1 MRLPVPKQ
9 KVTSLSSQQEG
20 QEMPCQSPKG
30 RSHLEMLRHETRPCQ
45 SRASIRERMIKNV
58 DGIFQSMEGLMKNLH
73 QLREIEADH
82 CRLLTMYNPKPTI
95 KVAPGKYPL
104 SLTPGEEIVNDY
116 TDMVDSAQGY
126 TYVLMRVDNY
136 TGWPEAWPTKR
147 EDSASVVKFLVN
159 QYIPHHGFPRKVR
172 SDNGTHFTT
181 CNLQE
186 LEKMLGLKHSFAAV
200 YHPQSQGMSLPC
212 SRTQRSMSMTEMS
225 VDTPLA
231 LLADAPPLEEDTVH
245 CQNWQETVEPHT
257 LASLGSREI
266 ERQAVIYELFTTEAS
281 HLRTLRVLDQ
291 VFFQKMRNLL
301 TVEELSCIFPNL
313 PQVYSLHANLCESMK
328 RLRDSPIVQG
338 IGDIMVSRF
347 EDAAGEEFQEQ
358 VSHLCSQ
365 QSQALELIKNKRK
378 DPPFAH
384 LIQECEASP
393 HCRRLQLKDLLVSE
407 MQRLTKYPLLL
418 DNIIRHTEGMYR
430 NTHIQSGSPD
440 LQPLLRAQA
449 CCRGILRAVN
459 EVVRETEHRRLLSR
473 YQRRLDL
480 SPLERQASPVA
491 AQFKNL
497 DLTTKKLIHEGP
509 LTWKVSKDKA
519 IDIHALLLSD
529 MLVLLQRGSGDRL
542 ILRCPAHSLGGVWGR
557 NTDLKTPFCPVVRLD
572 SSLVRSVATALR
584 QQRISK
590 ILEAPHITY
599 THERINMADMMG
611 GEEPHQCEQEVKKQE
626 KVRPDLEGEP
636 IPGAGNMFTD
646 GCGFRG
652 PYGGIKAGCAV
663 VAETQGEVD
672 EFWTVKAERLK
683 GAAHV
688 ELRQGSVDTP
698 LALLADAPPL
708 EEDTVHCQNW
718 QETVEPHTLA
728 SLGSREIERQA
739 VIY

>member
-1 MRLPVPKQ
+1 ESTWRHD
-9 KVTSLSSQQEG
+9 
-20 QEMPCQSPKG
+20 G
-30 RSHLEMLRHETRPCQ
+30 RR
-45 SRASIRERMIKNV
+45 RASSVEQEVKKRGVRPDLEGEPIPGAGNMFTDGCGFRGPDGDIKAGYAVVAETQGEVDEFWTVKAER
-58 DGIFQSMEGLMKNLH
+58 
-73 QLREIEADH
+73 
-82 CRLLTMYNPKPTI
+82 
-95 KVAPGKYPL
+95 
-104 SLTPGEEIVNDY
+104 
-116 TDMVDSAQGY
+116 
-126 TYVLMRVDNY
+126 
-136 TGWPEAWPTKR
+136 
-147 EDSASVVKFLVN
+147 
-159 QYIPHHGFPRKVR
+159 
-172 SDNGTHFTT
+172 
-181 CNLQE
+181 
-186 LEKMLGLKHSFAAV
+186 LK
-200 YHPQSQGMSLPC
+200 GMSPPC
-212 SRTQRSMSMTEMS
+212 TRTQRSMSMTEMS

-231 LLADAPPLEEDTVH
+231 LLPDAPPLEEDTVH

-328 RLRDSPIVQG
+328 RLRDSSIVQG

-365 QSQALELIKNKRK
+365 QSQALELIKNKCK
-378 DPPFAH
+378 DPRFAH

-430 NTHIQSGSPD
+430 NTHTQSGSPD
-440 LQPLLRAQA
+440 LQTLVRAQA

-497 DLTTKKLIHEGP
+497 DLTTKKMIHEGP

-529 MLVLLQRGSGDRL
+529 LLVLLQRGPGDRL
-542 ILRCPAHSLGGVWGR
+542 ILRCPARSLGGVLGGGNTHLKNHLLPRCSLGFISCQICGYRYIYNKALYVISTSERQIYELVAGTSSEKNTWKNLLEKTISSASGGIEATEQGSTAPSAVLRLHGNHVGR
-557 NTDLKTPFCPVVRLD
+557 LGKPMGSLSEESGSIERDSQSDDENVLTPTIPTDQSEAYMHTGGQGYVGGQAKVADAALQDVRTLRLLILGSLD
-572 SSLVRSVATALR
+572 P
-584 QQRISK
+584 
-590 ILEAPHITY
+590 LEAASQKQKVTSLSS
-599 THERINMADMMG
+599 
-611 GEEPHQCEQEVKKQE
+611 QQEGQE
-626 KVRPDLEGEP
+626 
-636 IPGAGNMFTD
+636 IPCQSPKGRSPPGD
-646 GCGFRG
+646 
-652 PYGGIKAGCAV
+652 
-663 VAETQGEVD
+663 AE
-672 EFWTVKAERLK
+672 A
-683 GAAHV
+683 
-688 ELRQGSVDTP
+688 
-698 LALLADAPPL
+698 
-708 EEDTVHCQNW
+708 
-718 QETVEPHTLA
+718 
-728 SLGSREIERQA
+728 
-739 VIY
+739 

>member
-1 MRLPVPKQ
+1 MNVRPPASTLDSSV
-9 KVTSLSSQQEG
+9 SLSLF
-20 QEMPCQSPKG
+20 P
-30 RSHLEMLRHETRPCQ
+30 H
-45 SRASIRERMIKNV
+45 AS
-58 DGIFQSMEGLMKNLH
+58 FPS
-73 QLREIEADH
+73 
-82 CRLLTMYNPKPTI
+82 CR
-95 KVAPGKYPL
+95 
-104 SLTPGEEIVNDY
+104 
-116 TDMVDSAQGY
+116 
-126 TYVLMRVDNY
+126 
-136 TGWPEAWPTKR
+136 
-147 EDSASVVKFLVN
+147 
-159 QYIPHHGFPRKVR
+159 
-172 SDNGTHFTT
+172 
-181 CNLQE
+181 
-186 LEKMLGLKHSFAAV
+186 
-200 YHPQSQGMSLPC
+200 
-212 SRTQRSMSMTEMS
+212 S

-231 LLADAPPLEEDTVH
+231 LLPDAPPLEEDTVD

-266 ERQAVIYELFTTEAS
+266 QRQAVIYELFTTEAS

-301 TVEELSCIFPNL
+301 TIEELSCIFPNL

-378 DPPFAH
+378 DPRFAH

-418 DNIIRHTEGMYR
+418 DNIIRHTEA
-430 NTHIQSGSPD
+430 GSPD

-497 DLTTKKLIHEGP
+497 DLTTKKMIHEGP

-529 MLVLLQRGSGDRL
+529 MLVLLQRGPGDRL
-542 ILRCPAHSLGGVWGR
+542 ILRCPARSLGGVWGG
-557 NTDLKTPFCPVVRLD
+557 NMHLKTTFCPVVRLD
-572 SSLVRSVATALR
+572 SSLVRSVATDNKALYVISTSER
-584 QQRISK
+584 QIYELVAGISSEK
-590 ILEAPHITY
+590 NTWKNLLEKTISSASGGIEATEQGSTAPSAVLRLHGNQVGRLDGSLTEESGSIERDSQCDNENVLTPTIATDQSEAYMHTGGQGYVGGQAKVAHAALQDVRTLRLLILGSLDPLEAASQKQKVTSLSSQQEGQEMPCQSPKGRSHLEMLR
-599 THERINMADMMG
+599 HETRPCQSRASIRQRMIKNVDGIFQTMEGLMKKL
-611 GEEPHQCEQEVKKQE
+611 HQ
-626 KVRPDLEGEP
+626 L
-636 IPGAGNMFTD
+636 
-646 GCGFRG
+646 
-652 PYGGIKAGCAV
+652 
-663 VAETQGEVD
+663 
-672 EFWTVKAERLK
+672 
-683 GAAHV
+683 
-688 ELRQGSVDTP
+688 
-698 LALLADAPPL
+698 
-708 EEDTVHCQNW
+708 
-718 QETVEPHTLA
+718 
-728 SLGSREIERQA
+728 REIEADHGRLLTMVRKKLPVSQFR
-739 VIY
+739 

>member
-1 MRLPVPKQ
+1 MNV
-9 KVTSLSSQQEG
+9 
-20 QEMPCQSPKG
+20 
-30 RSHLEMLRHETRPCQ
+30 RPP
-45 SRASIRERMIKNV
+45 ASTLDR
-58 DGIFQSMEGLMKNLH
+58 
-73 QLREIEADH
+73 
-82 CRLLTMYNPKPTI
+82 
-95 KVAPGKYPL
+95 
-104 SLTPGEEIVNDY
+104 
-116 TDMVDSAQGY
+116 
-126 TYVLMRVDNY
+126 
-136 TGWPEAWPTKR
+136 
-147 EDSASVVKFLVN
+147 
-159 QYIPHHGFPRKVR
+159 
-172 SDNGTHFTT
+172 
-181 CNLQE
+181 
-186 LEKMLGLKHSFAAV
+186 
-200 YHPQSQGMSLPC
+200 
-212 SRTQRSMSMTEMS
+212 S

-231 LLADAPPLEEDTVH
+231 LLPDAPPLEEDTVH

-378 DPPFAH
+378 DPRFAH

-418 DNIIRHTEGMYR
+418 DNIIRHTEA
-430 NTHIQSGSPD
+430 GSPD

-459 EVVRETEHRRLLSR
+459 EVVRETEHRRQLSR

-509 LTWKVSKDKA
+509 LTWKVNKDKA

-542 ILRCPAHSLGGVWGR
+542 ILRCPARSLGGVWGR

-572 SSLVRSVATALR
+572 SSLVRSVATDNKALYVISTSER
-584 QQRISK
+584 QIYELVAGTSSEKNTWKNLLEKTISSASGGSEATK
-590 ILEAPHITY
+590 QGSTAIPTDQSEAYMHTGGQGYVGGRAKMADAALQDVRTLRLLILGSLDPLEAASQKQKVTSLSSQQEGQEMPCQSPKGRSHLEMLR
-599 THERINMADMMG
+599 HETRPCQSRASIRQRMIKNVDGIFQRMEGLMKKL
-611 GEEPHQCEQEVKKQE
+611 HQ
-626 KVRPDLEGEP
+626 L
-636 IPGAGNMFTD
+636 
-646 GCGFRG
+646 
-652 PYGGIKAGCAV
+652 
-663 VAETQGEVD
+663 
-672 EFWTVKAERLK
+672 
-683 GAAHV
+683 
-688 ELRQGSVDTP
+688 
-698 LALLADAPPL
+698 
-708 EEDTVHCQNW
+708 
-718 QETVEPHTLA
+718 
-728 SLGSREIERQA
+728 REIEA
-739 VIY
+739 L